1 MRRTKSQLQCGDA
14 VLFLHAPSTPF
25 GPDYSAVLAAARRK
39 SAWFRHNS
47 AVAHAMQPESVGLKP
62 LEVTTMIN
70 NRWKGLGST
79 AAALL
84 AAPAAA
90 LAQAPTTPL
99 PTTPTATAEGGAGL
113 VGVVAALI
121 GLIVVVGIIVKFYDA
136 KRKREE
142 EGVVLQARLSDALLL
157 HPSLARMP
165 VVASVHMPWLRGS
178 PPVVELK
185 GTVSNQAAREIAIQ
199 VVQRELDGFDAR
211 LEDEIFVDP
220 QGVKRVAA

>member
-1 MRRTKSQLQCGDA
+1 
-14 VLFLHAPSTPF
+14 
-25 GPDYSAVLAAARRK
+25 
-39 SAWFRHNS
+39 
-47 AVAHAMQPESVGLKP
+47 MQPESVGLKP

-99 PTTPTATAEGGAGL
+99 PTTPTATAEGGGAGL

-121 GLIVVVGIIVKFYDA
+121 GLIIVVGLIVKFYDA

-165 VVASVHMPWLRGS
+165 VVASVHMPLWRGS

-199 VVQRELDGFDAR
+199 VVERELDGFNAR

-220 QGVKRVAA
+220 QGVKSVAA